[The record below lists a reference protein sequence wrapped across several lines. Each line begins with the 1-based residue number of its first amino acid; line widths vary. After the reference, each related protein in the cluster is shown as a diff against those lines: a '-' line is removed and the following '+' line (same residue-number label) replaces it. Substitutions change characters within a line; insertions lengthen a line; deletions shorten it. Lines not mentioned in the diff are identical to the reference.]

1 MVNAWVATRTQS
13 LTYLRSD
20 SPYVHVLG
28 TLSALHVAFIALAI
42 PVLSNFSVVC
52 GSHCYILPG
61 LDEFTSVE
69 SYLRYRKYPDDLYK
83 AEKANFRRKCRKIF
97 YTIHIHIHILVLL
110 YI

>member
-52 GSHCYILPG
+52 GSHCYYRVWTSLPQ
-61 LDEFTSVE
+61 LKAIFVIESIPMTFTRQKKRISGAN
-69 SYLRYRKYPDDLYK
+69 
-83 AEKANFRRKCRKIF
+83 AEKIF
-97 YTIHIHIHILVLL
+97 ILSISISI
-110 YI
+110 Y